1 MTTGTGTGTSA
12 HATGTIIDSR
22 YKLVRLL
29 GAGGMGEV
37 WIAHQSSLD
46 RDVALK
52 LMRGN
57 DAGLVA
63 RFQREARAVSKVHH
77 DNVVVVHD
85 TGTCAATG
93 ASFIAMELIEGES
106 LRDVVKRGAVALPE
120 GVEILRHI
128 LAGLAA
134 AHAVGIIHRDIKP
147 ENVMLARGAHG
158 TRAKLVDFGIARA
171 VESGDTMTMTGS
183 FVGTPGYTP
192 PEVALGAPNNNP
204 KGDLYAVGCIA
215 WELFAGRPVFSAPNA
230 LAVAMKH
237 ASEPAPLLS
246 TARTDVPAH
255 VDALVARLLD
265 KSPERRPTAADA
277 LGTLEG
283 GRVDARQRIITNPRA
298 IIAPSQAV
306 EANVVT
312 ETATRVVSLE
322 GNDGDVWTN
331 VTSTPYAA
339 VDVNIAKHIVRF
351 VRTTKKTTSDELDDT
366 WRIVFGRPGGLDPKS
381 AGLLVDFRLAPPRN
395 DPVFEAK
402 VDQWLKQS
410 EKSFRRT
417 AALVKSATGR
427 LQAMRNQREHKQ
439 TLTVFTDEDEAM
451 RFLTAP

>member
-1 MTTGTGTGTSA
+1 MTTGTGT
-12 HATGTIIDSR
+12 HVTGTIIDNR

-52 LMRGN
+52 LMKGN

-106 LRDVVKRGAVALPE
+106 LRDVVKRGAVPLDDAI
-120 GVEILRHI
+120 EIVKQV
-128 LAGLAA
+128 LA
-134 AHAVGIIHRDIKP
+134 VHRDIKP
-147 ENVMLARGAHG
+147 ENVMLARSAHG
-158 TRAKLVDFGIARA
+158 TRAKLVDFGIARG
-171 VESGDTMTMTGS
+171 VETGDTMTMTGS

-215 WELFAGRPVFSAPNA
+215 WELFAGRPVFSAPSA

-246 TARTDVPAH
+246 TARSDVPAH

-265 KSPERRPTAADA
+265 KSPERRPPAAAA

-298 IIAPSQAV
+298 IIVPSQAV
-306 EANVVT
+306 EANIVT
-312 ETATRVVSLE
+312 ETGTRVVSLE
-322 GNDGDVWTN
+322 GDVWTN
-331 VTSTPYAA
+331 VTSTPYAT

-366 WRIVFGRPGGLDPKS
+366 WRIVFGTPGGLDPKS

-451 RFLTAP
+451 RFLTSP